1 MDYTRLTNP
10 KREKILRGYVPTQT
24 TLSPSELQSQS
35 NLKKEVARNPYPN
48 LPLETGLNVS
58 YSSLEKAQKIL
69 QPYGYNLDTGLS
81 TRETKVFHNP
91 YENKMVFSVAGTNPL
106 SARDIGTDAYLAFL
120 GNAGLR
126 QTNRYKEAQAGL
138 EKARQKYKGSKKVVI
153 GHSLGSKIASNI
165 ANPDEQVYGFGTGS
179 GLFPSQEKGTFYR
192 TAYDPFSYT
201 SYDKVIPTYVPE
213 KKGNLRGK
221 QKVKYPGGIIP
232 SHSYE
237 NLRGMS
243 VFI

>member
-1 MDYTRLTNP
+1 MYTQLTNP

-24 TLSPSELQSQS
+24 TLSPSEIQSQT
-35 NLKKEVARNPYPN
+35 NLKKQGARNPYPN

-58 YSSLEKAQKIL
+58 YSPLEKAQKTL

-120 GNAGLR
+120 GNAGLKK
-126 QTNRYKEAQAGL
+126 TNRYKEAQSVL
-138 EKARQKYKGSKKVVI
+138 EKAREKYKGSKKVLL
-153 GHSLGSKIASNI
+153 GHSLGKSIISNL
-165 ANPDEQVYGFGTGS
+165 ANPDEQVKGFATGS
-179 GLFPSQEKGTFYR
+179 GLYPQGGGQSYR
-192 TAYDPFSYT
+192 TFYDPFSYT
-201 SYDKVIPTYVPE
+201 SKDTLIPSYIPK
-213 KKGNLRGK
+213 KKGNLRSS
-221 QKVKYPGGIIP
+221 QKVDYAGGIFP

-237 NLRGMS
+237 NLRGQA
-243 VFI
+243 VFV

>member
-35 NLKKEVARNPYPN
+35 NLKTESVRSPYPN
-48 LPLETGLNVS
+48 LPLETGLKAS
-58 YSSLEKAQKIL
+58 YDPNADLSK
-69 QPYGYNLDTGLS
+69 YGYQTDAGLS
-81 TRETKVFHNP
+81 TKETKVFYNP
-91 YENKMVFSVAGTNPL
+91 YENKVLYSVAGTNPL
-106 SARDIGTDAYLAFL
+106 SARDIGTDMYLAFL
-120 GNAGLR
+120 GNAGLKM
-126 QTNRYKEAQAGL
+126 TNRYKEAQAGL
-138 EKARQKYKGSKKVVI
+138 EKVRQKYKGSKKVVI

-192 TAYDPFSYT
+192 TAYDPFSFT

-221 QKVKYPGGIIP
+221 QKIKYPGGIIP

>member
-1 MDYTRLTNP
+1 MYSMYATLSDPRKETLYSR
-10 KREKILRGYVPTQT
+10 YVPTQK
-24 TLSPSELQSQS
+24 TLTPQGLLSQS
-35 NLKKEVARNPYPN
+35 NLEKKQPRSPYPN
-48 LPLETGLNVS
+48 LPLETGLNAS
-58 YSSLEKAQKIL
+58 YTPNADLSK
-69 QPYGYNLDTGLS
+69 YGYQTDAGLS
-81 TRETKVFHNP
+81 TKETKVFYNP
-91 YENKMVFSVAGTNPL
+91 YENKVLYSVKGTNPL
-106 SARDIGTDAYLAFL
+106 SARDIGTDMYLAFL

-126 QTNRYKEAQAGL
+126 QTNRYKEAKSVL
-138 EKARQKYKGSKKVVI
+138 EKVRQKYKGSKKVVI